1 MKVVLL
7 QDVDRLGKAGDRL
20 TVKDG
25 YGRNFLVPKGLAMPA
40 TRGAGLQAQNAQA
53 VRLRGLRLKKEKA
66 QELAQR
72 LSALSCEISVSV
84 GEQGKL
90 HGSVTGGDI
99 AQALAAQGIPVEK
112 HQIELERP
120 LTHLGLVEV
129 PIRLHPEIRAAVR
142 ISLVSK

>member
-7 QDVDRLGKAGDRL
+7 QDVDRLGQAGDRL

-25 YGRNFLVPKGLAMPA
+25 YGRNFLVPQGLAMPA
-40 TRGAGLQAQNAQA
+40 TRGAGVQALATQA
-53 VRLRGLRLKKEKA
+53 ARLRGLQLKKEKA

-72 LSALSCEISVSV
+72 LGSLSCEILVSV
-84 GEQGKL
+84 GAQGKL

-120 LTHLGLVEV
+120 LTHLGLAEV

-142 ISLVSK
+142 VFLVSK